1 MRKAA
6 EYMIL
11 TAAKNGFR
19 GIQIETM
26 SDGVFKV
33 WSRPPSP
40 YEEKLFV
47 NSIRQTQKCRTR
59 MAVSSIHS
67 SRRSSK

>member
-6 EYMIL
+6 EHMML

-26 SDGVFKV
+26 SDGVFRWGV
-33 WSRPPSP
+33 GRLRPTR
-40 YEEKLFV
+40 EKLFV
-47 NSIRQTQKCRTR
+47 TSIRPTQK
-59 MAVSSIHS
+59 
-67 SRRSSK
+67 